1 MPRRAGRSRRGWTR
15 TPRSVAAICSRYR
28 VRGWSG
34 RCAGTGTGCG
44 SWVARSRRRW
54 RGSAV
59 CGRASWRCPTRRRWC
74 SSPRGERR
82 GRCRWPEFA
91 TRVWRWIGDE
101 ESMTANTSDVV
112 SAIRELTNTKQLE
125 RTELLDLLKDGLH
138 AALVKRY
145 GPNVRAEIGIDELK
159 GTIRIAV
166 LRTVVE
172 AVEDPGSQVTLEE
185 ARFEDSDFQV
195 GDVLEEDVPFEAF
208 GRTAVQAAK
217 QRIIQRV
224 REGERARIR
233 EEFTDKVGELLS
245 GEVQQIERGKIV
257 VMLAKFREAEAIIP
271 YREQNHREHFHQG
284 DTIRAVLKRIEETPK
299 GPRLILSRAD
309 PLFVKALFKLEVPEI
324 QQQIVEIRATAR
336 EAGSRTKI
344 AVSSRDDS
352 IDPVGACV
360 GLKGSR
366 VQAVVNELNG
376 ERIDIVPWSPDP
388 ERFAKLSLA
397 PARVARVFSDPDTKT
412 IQAIVDEDQLSLAI
426 GRNGQNVRL
435 ASELTGWK
443 IDLYSSREWLER
455 GGEGPLFAPLPPAE
469 DEAATKVS
477 LRELKGLPVE
487 LVDVLER
494 AGHKTLQDILDLE
507 REDVDKITGMTPEIA
522 DKLMAFL
529 NEMTEEGGD
538 DEAAPG
544 RVGDTTGASEGSGE
558 GGGSDA
564 GSGGG
569 GGGEGGEGGGGGGGA
584 RRRPRRERSA
594 GPVAGTGRPR
604 WWRAGGD
611 RGERRAGAA
620 ATGRPVVRRAR
631 GGREPAH
638 PREGRAPGAG
648 TARAGADGSGGGA
661 VGGGAGTAAGAGRR
675 RGGCRAG
682 TWVGRV
688 FGGVSD
694 DDADSR
700 SGG

>member
-1 MPRRAGRSRRGWTR
+1 
-15 TPRSVAAICSRYR
+15 
-28 VRGWSG
+28 
-34 RCAGTGTGCG
+34 
-44 SWVARSRRRW
+44 
-54 RGSAV
+54 
-59 CGRASWRCPTRRRWC
+59 
-74 SSPRGERR
+74 
-82 GRCRWPEFA
+82 
-91 TRVWRWIGDE
+91 
-101 ESMTANTSDVV
+101 MTTNTSDVV

-233 EEFTDKVGELLS
+233 EEFSDKVGELLS

-388 ERFAKLSLA
+388 ERFAKLALA
-397 PARVARVFSDPDTKT
+397 PARVARVFSDPETKT

-469 DEAATKVS
+469 EEAATKVA

-494 AGHKTLQDILDLE
+494 AGHKTLQDVLDLE
-507 REDVDKITGMTPEIA
+507 REDVDKIVGMSPELA

-538 DEAAPG
+538 DEG
-544 RVGDTTGASEGSGE
+544 T
-558 GGGSDA
+558 
-564 GSGGG
+564 SGGG
-569 GGGEGGEGGGGGGGA
+569 GVEEAGQ
-584 RRRPRRERSA
+584 A
-594 GPVAGTGRPR
+594 GPGGPEDGAPAPVA
-604 WWRAGGD
+604 
-611 RGERRAGAA
+611 
-620 ATGRPVVRRAR
+620 
-631 GGREPAH
+631 
-638 PREGRAPGAG
+638 
-648 TARAGADGSGGGA
+648 
-661 VGGGAGTAAGAGRR
+661 
-675 RGGCRAG
+675 
-682 TWVGRV
+682 
-688 FGGVSD
+688 
-694 DDADSR
+694 
-700 SGG
+700 

>member
-1 MPRRAGRSRRGWTR
+1 
-15 TPRSVAAICSRYR
+15 
-28 VRGWSG
+28 
-34 RCAGTGTGCG
+34 
-44 SWVARSRRRW
+44 
-54 RGSAV
+54 
-59 CGRASWRCPTRRRWC
+59 
-74 SSPRGERR
+74 
-82 GRCRWPEFA
+82 
-91 TRVWRWIGDE
+91 
-101 ESMTANTSDVV
+101 MTTNTSEVV

-172 AVEDPGSQVTLEE
+172 AVEDAGSQVALEE
-185 ARFEDSDFQV
+185 ARFEDPDFQV
-195 GDVLEEDVPFEAF
+195 GDVLEEEVPFEAF

-366 VQAVVNELNG
+366 VQAVVNELGG

-397 PARVARVFSDPDTKT
+397 PARVARVFSDPDSKT

-455 GGEGPLFAPLPPAE
+455 GGEGPLFAPLPPPE
-469 DEAATKVS
+469 EEAATKVA

-487 LVDVLER
+487 LVDVLEQ

-507 REDVDKITGMTPEIA
+507 REDVDKIAGMTPELA

-529 NEMTEEGGD
+529 NEMTEDGGD
-538 DEAAPG
+538 EEPGGANVNTPPPPAAP
-544 RVGDTTGASEGSGE
+544 S
-558 GGGSDA
+558 
-564 GSGGG
+564 
-569 GGGEGGEGGGGGGGA
+569 
-584 RRRPRRERSA
+584 P
-594 GPVAGTGRPR
+594 PPPP
-604 WWRAGGD
+604 
-611 RGERRAGAA
+611 AA
-620 ATGRPVVRRAR
+620 
-631 GGREPAH
+631 
-638 PREGRAPGAG
+638 
-648 TARAGADGSGGGA
+648 
-661 VGGGAGTAAGAGRR
+661 
-675 RGGCRAG
+675 
-682 TWVGRV
+682 
-688 FGGVSD
+688 
-694 DDADSR
+694 
-700 SGG
+700 

>member
-1 MPRRAGRSRRGWTR
+1 
-15 TPRSVAAICSRYR
+15 
-28 VRGWSG
+28 
-34 RCAGTGTGCG
+34 
-44 SWVARSRRRW
+44 
-54 RGSAV
+54 
-59 CGRASWRCPTRRRWC
+59 
-74 SSPRGERR
+74 
-82 GRCRWPEFA
+82 
-91 TRVWRWIGDE
+91 
-101 ESMTANTSDVV
+101 MTTNTSDVV

-233 EEFTDKVGELLS
+233 EEFSDKVGELLS

-257 VMLAKFREAEAIIP
+257 VMLARFREAEAIIP

-388 ERFAKLSLA
+388 ERFAKLALA

-487 LVDVLER
+487 LVDALER

-507 REDVDKITGMTPEIA
+507 REDVDKIAGMTPEIA

-538 DEAAPG
+538 DEP
-544 RVGDTTGASEGSGE
+544 
-558 GGGSDA
+558 
-564 GSGGG
+564 
-569 GGGEGGEGGGGGGGA
+569 
-584 RRRPRRERSA
+584 
-594 GPVAGTGRPR
+594 
-604 WWRAGGD
+604 
-611 RGERRAGAA
+611 
-620 ATGRPVVRRAR
+620 
-631 GGREPAH
+631 
-638 PREGRAPGAG
+638 APGAVG
-648 TARAGADGSGGGA
+648 ESGA
-661 VGGGAGTAAGAGRR
+661 VGGSGERGEDPAGDTPAPVA
-675 RGGCRAG
+675 
-682 TWVGRV
+682 
-688 FGGVSD
+688 
-694 DDADSR
+694 
-700 SGG
+700 

>member
-1 MPRRAGRSRRGWTR
+1 MPAGEAGEVGPALFFMLSDSLVESFRSRLEALGLELADLRIGGTQARPLVQVRIEWPPALAGPDAEPRRVTVADCATASRVLEAWLDGEGPLGR
-15 TPRSVAAICSRYR
+15 RYMLE
-28 VRGWSG
+28 V
-34 RCAGTGTGCG
+34 
-44 SWVARSRRRW
+44 
-54 RGSAV
+54 
-59 CGRASWRCPTRRRWC
+59 
-74 SSPRGERR
+74 SSPKGERR

-91 TRVWRWIGDE
+91 TRVWQWIGDE
-101 ESMTANTSDVV
+101 EPMTTNTSDVV

-138 AALVKRY
+138 AALVKCY
-145 GPNVRAEIGIDELK
+145 GPNVRAEIGSDELK

-233 EEFTDKVGELLS
+233 EEFSDKVGELLS

-309 PLFVKALFKLEVPEI
+309 PLFVKALFRLEVPEI

-366 VQAVVNELNG
+366 VQAVVNELGG

-388 ERFAKLSLA
+388 ERFAKLALA

-469 DEAATKVS
+469 
-477 LRELKGLPVE
+477 E
-487 LVDVLER
+487 LVAEVALSEMQGMPPELVATLKA
-494 AGHKTLQDILDLE
+494 AGRQTLRDILDLE
-507 REDVDKITGMTPEIA
+507 REDVLKIEGMTPEHA
-522 DKLMAFL
+522 DVLMGFL

-538 DEAAPG
+538 EEAPA
-544 RVGDTTGASEGSGE
+544 GE
-558 GGGSDA
+558 PPA
-564 GSGGG
+564 
-569 GGGEGGEGGGGGGGA
+569 GGGA
-584 RRRPRRERSA
+584 A
-594 GPVAGTGRPR
+594 
-604 WWRAGGD
+604 
-611 RGERRAGAA
+611 
-620 ATGRPVVRRAR
+620 
-631 GGREPAH
+631 PA
-638 PREGRAPGAG
+638 
-648 TARAGADGSGGGA
+648 
-661 VGGGAGTAAGAGRR
+661 
-675 RGGCRAG
+675 
-682 TWVGRV
+682 
-688 FGGVSD
+688 
-694 DDADSR
+694 
-700 SGG
+700 